1 MADQDAVAQLASYR
15 LALGR
20 IGFNQAAQDALNQ
33 HGFNSMYNMLIYS
46 KEQIK
51 RVCTVLRERPAAP
64 LDISLEQEQFLTAM
78 RNWVKTRVRTNRP
91 IDPDLFTREV
101 AVAEAI
107 KMVNQAEEIAI
118 EKDTDVKAPEKFKLN
133 TKWIVFAEAVDTYLN
148 RLKGQGRVP
157 LNYVIRTLYEPKDD
171 AVFATEQELMI
182 ATAPLTGDQYDIDNE
197 RVFGII
203 KQLILEGPAWA
214 YITDAINRA
223 KDGREAWLALRA
235 HYEGESFLNKQKEEA
250 YKTIE
255 GLHYKGER
263 LTFTFEHF
271 SGLLTKSYNDL
282 QRYGEPVLESKKVR
296 DLLVKISDPKL
307 ESAKQA
313 VRINVA
319 YKNDFSMAVN
329 FLAESVET
337 LDRGKIRNIS
347 ALNQNTGNSNRGTRN
362 FRGRGRNPGRYN
374 HNYLSRGGHGR
385 GSGRR
390 GGRGRNNQG
399 GRTTGASTYIP
410 PSEWNAM
417 SYDQRQTFLQT
428 RAASRIQAITS
439 ALNDDI
445 SAITN
450 GSGQQ
455 QPVTQQ
461 IAGAQTASG
470 SVTPAQ
476 TVVTQG
482 SSQPFG
488 GRAAHSSRTG

>member
-1 MADQDAVAQLASYR
+1 M
-15 LALGR
+15 
-20 IGFNQAAQDALNQ
+20 
-33 HGFNSMYNMLIYS
+33 
-46 KEQIK
+46 
-51 RVCTVLRERPAAP
+51 
-64 LDISLEQEQFLTAM
+64 
-78 RNWVKTRVRTNRP
+78 TR
-91 IDPDLFTREV
+91 
-101 AVAEAI
+101 
-107 KMVNQAEEIAI
+107 
-118 EKDTDVKAPEKFKLN
+118 
-133 TKWIVFAEAVDTYLN
+133 
-148 RLKGQGRVP
+148 
-157 LNYVIRTLYEPKDD
+157 
-171 AVFATEQELMI
+171 
-182 ATAPLTGDQYDIDNE
+182 
-197 RVFGII
+197 
-203 KQLILEGPAWA
+203 
-214 YITDAINRA
+214 
-223 KDGREAWLALRA
+223 
-235 HYEGESFLNKQKEEA
+235 
-250 YKTIE
+250 
-255 GLHYKGER
+255 
-263 LTFTFEHF
+263 
-271 SGLLTKSYNDL
+271 SYNDL

-337 LDRGKIRNIS
+337 IDRSKTRNIS
-347 ALNQNTGNSNRGTRN
+347 ALNQNTNNSNRGARN
-362 FRGRGRNPGRYN
+362 FRGRGRSNGLHNP
-374 HNYLSRGGHGR
+374 NYLNRGGHGR

-390 GGRGRNNQG
+390 GGRGRNNHG
-399 GRTTGASTYIP
+399 GRTMSGSTYIP

-450 GSGQQ
+450 VSGH
-455 QPVTQQ
+455 QPATQQ
-461 IAGAQTASG
+461 IAGVQTASG